1 MGYSFVISTSIKL
14 VKGLELILCVP
25 FAFGCCCYEP
35 TSCSQRSILWMAEIK
50 INLYQN
56 DGKKNVWRRLG
67 TAYDPKHTISSV
79 NMVEQCDG
87 MSMNG
92 FQWHWVTGFIDD
104 MTEDRSSWMNSEVYR
119 DLLSA
124 QIQPNEA
131 KLIGWRFIV
140 QVDIDPKQTAKATQ
154 EVFEGKKVDYS
165 AMAKPISL
173 SQPDWICIHL
183 MKTKLKAE
191 RPTNKQK
198 TVGWSK
204 VLAQHHK
211 GRNPVFGDVHEFQ
224 T

>member
-1 MGYSFVISTSIKL
+1 M
-14 VKGLELILCVP
+14 
-25 FAFGCCCYEP
+25 CCYEP

-87 MSMNG
+87 ISMNG

-124 QIQPNEA
+124 QIQPNGA
-131 KLIGWRFIV
+131 KLIGRRFIL
-140 QVDIDPKQTAKATQ
+140 QVDNDPNQT
-154 EVFEGKKVDYS
+154 VKKWIIQHW
-165 AMAKPISL
+165 P
-173 SQPDWICIHL
+173 SQSPYL
-183 MKTKLKAE
+183 
-191 RPTNKQK
+191 
-198 TVGWSK
+198 
-204 VLAQHHK
+204 
-211 GRNPVFGDVHEFQ
+211 NPVEYAFTCWRQ
-224 T
+224 N